1 MEKKQI
7 KLADIECVDNRKME
21 GIEELAANIAA
32 VGLLQPVILTPVA
45 ENGKYRVVDG
55 RRRFRALE
63 HLKREALEFDQY
75 VIWTGDQY
83 QEAEAAFCANF
94 ARQNLTLAEEVD
106 ALRNIADTNEGVAK
120 LLGKTPAWVAL
131 RRNLAN
137 LTGQWAEVL
146 KNPAEFPQWTVAKL
160 EIIAREPAEVQ
171 KEFENDID
179 DSYSLAELKDYF
191 ADAHQQISGFL
202 FDTSECKECLKR
214 SDAQGLLFADDDLK
228 GACCLD
234 QTCFVRKSIE
244 LVRQRIREDGIS
256 YFVRGDGWYGDE
268 DYQLVRELKAAYPYE
283 FKLMNKPKKGEK
295 PNAVVV
301 CGEGIGEYRVVV
313 PRGKNAAGAA
323 PKPASAG
330 EKVKTEKS
338 VAEREV
344 DLAKKR
350 NKLALQK
357 LKEHLEDHTTPDTV
371 EAWMQRGHY
380 DDQKAHESFLK
391 LVMWYGLYTCH
402 GAWGDGWDRPI
413 WSDKKDFGDKV
424 LRHARQ
430 CMRNIL
436 YTELGKTLEH
446 ISMDAG
452 PGICGLLFL
461 DWGEYMKAAEAEIP
475 EPKSLQVARIKEQQA
490 KTAAEKGGAKK

>member
-1 MEKKQI
+1 MSKNEKI
-7 KLADIECVDNRKME
+7 KLADVECVDNRAMN

-32 VGLLQPVILTPVA
+32 VGLLQPVILTPA

-55 RRRFRALE
+55 RRRFRALQ
-63 HLKREALEFDQY
+63 HLKREALEPEQY
-75 VIWTGDQY
+75 VIWRGSDE

-146 KNPAEFPQWTVAKL
+146 HHPEDYPQWTPAKL
-160 EIIAREPAEVQ
+160 EIIAREPESVQ
-171 KEFENDID
+171 REFEDEITQD
-179 DSYSLAELKDYF
+179 WSIKELKEEL
-191 ADAHQQISGFL
+191 ATMHRQIIDFP
-202 FDTSECKECLKR
+202 FDTTPCKDCLKR
-214 SDAQGLLFADDDLK
+214 SDAQGLLFADDNLK
-228 GACCLD
+228 LAVCLD
-234 QTCFVRKSIE
+234 PECYLHHMVE
-244 LVRQRIREDGIS
+244 LVRSRLKEPGIVYAIRTNQGCL
-256 YFVRGDGWYGDE
+256 GDE
-268 DYQLVRELKAAYPYE
+268 DHQLAEKTKAQYE
-283 FKLMNKPKKGEK
+283 WEFQKVGKPKGGKK
-295 PNAVVV
+295 ANAVVV
-301 CGEGIGEYRVVV
+301 CGDGIGEYRVVV
-313 PRGKNAAGAA
+313 PRKTDATEAA

-357 LKEHLEDHTTPDTV
+357 LKEHLEDYTTPDTV

-380 DDQKAHESFLK
+380 DDIKAHESFLK
-391 LVMWYGLYTCH
+391 LVMWYGLDTCH

-446 ISMDAG
+446 VSMDAG

-461 DWGEYMKAAEAEIP
+461 DWSEFMKAAEAEIP

-490 KTAAEKGGAKK
+490 ARKAQGGAK